1 MQLSEECQKEI
12 DRRCSESKTIK
23 INENALVEINGKIEK
38 LLASLIQMKM
48 AIEVTREKIVRAVTD
63 EATAEMRRAFIKKV
77 RSDKDIELFNYES

>member
-38 LLASLIQMKM
+38 LWL
-48 AIEVTREKIVRAVTD
+48 VVY
-63 EATAEMRRAFIKKV
+63 RRRWRLK
-77 RSDKDIELFNYES
+77 